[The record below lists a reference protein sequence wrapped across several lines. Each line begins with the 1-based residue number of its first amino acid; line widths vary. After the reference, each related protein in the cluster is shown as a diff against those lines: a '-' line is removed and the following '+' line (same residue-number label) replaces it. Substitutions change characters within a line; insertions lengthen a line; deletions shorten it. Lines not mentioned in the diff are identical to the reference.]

1 MVFSQ
6 TDVSGYAFETMHVL
20 IRINNFKILK
30 TQNYMRHFISLLLVL
45 IGLAT
50 ITNGQQQSSKTPQEQ
65 IIDLE
70 KSFAEAI
77 KTQDTL
83 QTKKF
88 QADTY
93 FLAYAVQGMP
103 TIQIVPKQGWLTLLK
118 DYVTESFTIDDI
130 KVNVYDNTAIAML
143 IYTQKATVRGQDRS
157 GQFVL
162 TDIWYKGNKGWLIA
176 ERHSSRPG
184 PPVNKQPK

>member
-1 MVFSQ
+1 M
-6 TDVSGYAFETMHVL
+6 
-20 IRINNFKILK
+20 K
-30 TQNYMRHFISLLLVL
+30 HFISLTLALLT
-45 IGLAT
+45 LAT
-50 ITNGQQQSSKTPQEQ
+50 ITIGQQQSSKTPEEQ

-70 KSFAEAI
+70 KSFAAAI

-83 QTKKF
+83 QTKTF

-93 FLAYAVQGMP
+93 FLAYAVQGVP
-103 TIQIVPKQGWLTLLK
+103 IIQIVPKQSWLTVLK

-130 KVNVYDNTAIAML
+130 KVNVYGNTAIAML
-143 IYTQKATVRGQDRS
+143 LFTQKATVRGQDRS

-184 PPVNKQPK
+184 PPVNMQSK

>member
-1 MVFSQ
+1 LKQ
-6 TDVSGYAFETMHVL
+6 QVL
-20 IRINNFKILK
+20 IRDKNNQNFKNKI
-30 TQNYMRHFISLLLVL
+30 YMKHFISLTLAL
-45 IGLAT
+45 ITLST

-70 KSFAEAI
+70 KSFAASI

-83 QTKKF
+83 QTKMF
-88 QADTY
+88 LADTY

-103 TIQIVPKQGWLTLLK
+103 NIQIAPRQTWLTVLK
-118 DYVTESFTIDDI
+118 DYYVTESFTIDDI
-130 KVNVYDNTAIAML
+130 KVNVYGNTAIAML
-143 IYTQKATVRGQDRS
+143 LFTQKATVRGQDRS

-176 ERHSSRPG
+176 ERHSSHPG
-184 PPVNKQPK
+184 PPLPAGLQPK

>member
-1 MVFSQ
+1 MK
-6 TDVSGYAFETMHVL
+6 HL
-20 IRINNFKILK
+20 I
-30 TQNYMRHFISLLLVL
+30 TLLLATTA
-45 IGLAT
+45 LAT
-50 ITNGQQQSSKTPQEQ
+50 IANGQHQSSKTPQEE

-70 KSFAEAI
+70 KSFAAAI

-93 FLAYAVQGMP
+93 FLAYTVQGMP
-103 TIQIVPKQGWLTLLK
+103 TIQIVPKQGWLAMLK

-162 TDIWYKGNKGWLIA
+162 TDIWLKGDKGWLIV

-184 PPVNKQPK
+184 PPVNMQAK

>member
-1 MVFSQ
+1 M
-6 TDVSGYAFETMHVL
+6 
-20 IRINNFKILK
+20 K
-30 TQNYMRHFISLLLVL
+30 HFISLLLAL
-45 IGLAT
+45 IAFAS

-70 KSFAEAI
+70 RSFAAAI

-93 FLAYAVQGMP
+93 FLAYAVQGLP
-103 TIQIVPKQGWLTLLK
+103 SIQIVPRQGWLITLAK

-130 KVNVYDNTAIAML
+130 KVNVYGKTAIAML
-143 IYTQKATVRGQDRS
+143 LFTQKATVRGQDRS

-162 TDIWYKGNKGWLIA
+162 TDIWYKGKKGWFIT

-184 PPVNKQPK
+184 PPVNMPSK

>member
-1 MVFSQ
+1 
-6 TDVSGYAFETMHVL
+6 
-20 IRINNFKILK
+20 
-30 TQNYMRHFISLLLVL
+30 MRYPISLLLLL
-45 IGLAT
+45 IGLST
-50 ITNGQQQSSKTPQEQ
+50 VTNAQQQSSKTPQEQ

-83 QTKKF
+83 QTKLF

-93 FLAYAVQGMP
+93 FLAYAVQGIP
-103 TIQIVPKQGWLTLLK
+103 AIQIVPKQSWLALLK

-184 PPVNKQPK
+184 PPVNMQTK

>member
-1 MVFSQ
+1 MLSKQLVYSESIIIKF
-6 TDVSGYAFETMHVL
+6 
-20 IRINNFKILK
+20 LK
-30 TQNYMRHFISLLLVL
+30 NKNHMKHLISLIVSL
-45 IGLAT
+45 IGIAT
-50 ITNGQQQSSKTPQEQ
+50 IIHAQQQSSKTPQEQ

-70 KSFAEAI
+70 RSFAAAI

-93 FLAYAVQGMP
+93 FLAYAVQGLP
-103 TIQIVPKQGWLTLLK
+103 SIQIVPRQGWLITLAK

-130 KVNVYDNTAIAML
+130 KVNVYGNTAIAML
-143 IYTQKATVRGQDRS
+143 LFTQKATVRGQDRS

-162 TDIWYKGNKGWLIA
+162 TDIWHKEKNDWLIV

-184 PPVNKQPK
+184 PPVNMQLK